1 MQSLEARVAYLE
13 GLLQQVRPDVAL
25 DHLAGAEQG
34 RSDLSPE
41 AMFPELPQASAPR
54 SGEKELGGRPDAN
67 AVENPQRD
75 ISTEVEDSADQ
86 LSADVALL
94 CLTAAGKEPHYF
106 GPSSAVTFSRVVSAA
121 MNLPN
126 KVRGSQASTANFDN
140 GCSGWNFAQP
150 RLVTFPSGPLGTALS
165 HAYFNNIHPQYPF
178 LHRPT
183 FQFWEE
189 MCFRADDSG
198 DISGAGDLAQ
208 FFVWMVCISGFPCNG
223 SGSNRT
229 QVYAIAS
236 LTLGPAHYDT
246 AESYYHM
253 ALAHQPPVLELDSIE
268 SIQSLLCCAVYSVR
282 SPAGVSL
289 WYVEDITVRAS
300 LELLVKG

>member
-13 GLLQQVRPDVAL
+13 GLLQQARPDVAS
-25 DHLAGAEQG
+25 DHLVGAGQG

-41 AMFPELPQASAPR
+41 VTFPEFQQASTPR
-54 SGEKELGGRPDAN
+54 SGEKGLGGTTDTN
-67 AVENPQRD
+67 AVEDRQRD
-75 ISTEVEDSADQ
+75 TSTEVEDTADP

-126 KVRGSQASTANFDN
+126 NVRGSRASTTNFDH
-140 GCSGWNFAQP
+140 GGSGWGFARP
-150 RLVTFPSGPLGTALS
+150 CLVTFPSGPLGTALS
-165 HAYFNNIHPQYPF
+165 QAYFNNIHPQYPF

-198 DISGAGDLAQ
+198 DISNAGDIAQ

-223 SGSNRT
+223 SGSNST

-253 ALAHQPPVLELDSIE
+253 ALAHQPSVLELDSIE

-289 WYVEDITVRAS
+289 WYVETS
-300 LELLVKG
+300 LLERG